1 MTTGHTLTVV
11 RDKMVAEETP
21 KVGDL
26 VQLRGAYFNNATG
39 VIVRRQYS
47 WATMADAYVVRV
59 DDRVTHHALS
69 IEDVAA
75 SIRRNKMRE
84 FYGSTE
90 GTITFVVYSSNPVL
104 TV

>member
-1 MTTGHTLTVV
+1 YHIPDEYERFQT
-11 RDKMVAEETP
+11 R
-21 KVGDL
+21 
-26 VQLRGAYFNNATG
+26 
-39 VIVRRQYS
+39 IRR
-47 WATMADAYVVRV
+47 
-59 DDRVTHHALS
+59 LS

-90 GTITFVVYSSNPVL
+90 GTITFVVYSSNSVL

>member
-1 MTTGHTLTVV
+1 M
-11 RDKMVAEETP
+11 E
-21 KVGDL
+21 
-26 VQLRGAYFNNATG
+26 
-39 VIVRRQYS
+39 IVYHIPDEYERFQARIRR
-47 WATMADAYVVRV
+47 
-59 DDRVTHHALS
+59 LS

-104 TV
+104 TVKT